1 MLTVRSPEARRAYTQ
16 FRERAEIL
24 RMRRMV
30 ASEEQWNAFKNWLRA
45 EGRDVETLPPY
56 EEFRD
61 YAFRLAQESW
71 PAM

>member
-1 MLTVRSPEARRAYTQ
+1 
-16 FRERAEIL
+16 
-24 RMRRMV
+24 MV